1 LRPLD
6 EVFTGVTKLQLKGS
20 WTEVQGTLKQK
31 HCQLTIDDLK
41 FEEGEE
47 DELPAR
53 LRMVKAPKLGM

>member
-1 LRPLD
+1 MANQIASARRSFYWRD
-6 EVFTGVTKLQLKGS
+6 QVTIERQL
-20 WTEVQGTLKQK
+20 EQK

-41 FEEGEE
+41 FAEGEE